1 MLATFPLPGQGEK
14 LGVHTT
20 HGLRPSRATVT
31 TTDVPNKDL
40 PILAS
45 TYCTVL
51 PPLNTP
57 ATASDPIRSA
67 VPSTTKIA
75 IRQPRST
82 ECLPVRPV
90 GCSFNRPPAIIDT
103 KRSSYD
109 HSRLQH
115 LVGECAD
122 LFFNSAWSHDIDR
135 WRLHWETVRVSPFLD
150 PTRITRRSWT
160 WTGADGGI
168 PDR

>member
-14 LGVHTT
+14 VGVHTT
-20 HGLRPSRATVT
+20 HGFRPSRATVT

-67 VPSTTKIA
+67 VLSTTNIA

-82 ECLPVRPV
+82 DCWSVRRV
-90 GCSFNRPPAIIDT
+90 GRSLNRPPAIIDT

-109 HSRLQH
+109 HSRLQPP
-115 LVGECAD
+115 VGECANLSFD
-122 LFFNSAWSHDIDR
+122 TGWNHDIHGC
-135 WRLHWETVRVSPFLD
+135 RLRSEMVRVSPRLD
-150 PTRITRRSWT
+150 PTRVTPRSLT
-160 WTGADGGI
+160 
-168 PDR
+168 